1 MGIKR
6 FLLLTYTAGPGAA
19 IPYGL
24 SFMDLTTAF
33 IVLCVCYIVPLP
45 FMFLMLDRLNCE
57 DRSRG
62 RIMCRLHDISDYQI
76 RVSRKIG
83 ENLVVRFNE
92 RWGGLGYYLSLVV
105 LSFTFGFL
113 WAGLLAY
120 AMGFDKKRSYIS
132 IVVGTLSGII
142 FWTAF
147 IKYSITILD
156 PDLIMLVFV
165 MIAIVFFIYGQ
176 FRERAALR
184 EIVMKLPKKA
194 ARKVR
199 EKVKRR

>member
-24 SFMDLTTAF
+24 SFMDMTTTF
-33 IVLCVCYIVPLP
+33 IVLCICYIVPLP
-45 FMFLMLDRLNCE
+45 FMFFVLDELNCE
-57 DRSRG
+57 GRSEG
-62 RIMCRLHDISDYQI
+62 RIRRKLHEVSDYQI
-76 RVSRKIG
+76 KVSKKIG
-83 ENLVVRFNE
+83 ERLVLSFNE
-92 RWGGLGYYLSLVV
+92 KWGGLGYYMSLVV

-147 IKYSITILD
+147 IKYSITIID
-156 PDLIMLVFV
+156 PNLIMLIFV
-165 MIAIVFFIYGQ
+165 MIALVFFIYGQ
-176 FRERAALR
+176 FREREALR
-184 EIVMKLPKKA
+184 KMLIKLPKEA
-194 ARKVR
+194 ARKVQNR
-199 EKVKRR
+199 VKRR